1 MCSLPSFISDFP
13 GKGLGGEEGEEW
25 AGRLV
30 YPPEDPENE
39 SQEIAL
45 QKRKDRRRFRSLD
58 SKRRRGGGWGV
69 ESCCKFAVLSPPAP
83 PTPHSATA
91 GTKDVVLV
99 SCHSARGSLIK
110 QTSRCHRSLGRV
122 RSATAWLSPQTP
134 APGAPDLITQE
145 PLRPQPWRRKRAR
158 LRFPRTERSGGAPAS
173 LSAGAPQPDAR

>member
-30 YPPEDPENE
+30 HPPEDAENE

-45 QKRKDRRRFRSLD
+45 QKRKDRRRFSSLD
-58 SKRRRGGGWGV
+58 SKRRRGGWG
-69 ESCCKFAVLSPPAP
+69 EWNLPANLQSSLHQLP
-83 PTPHSATA
+83 PTPPTA

-122 RSATAWLSPQTP
+122 RSATAWLPPQTP

-145 PLRPQPWRRKRAR
+145 LLRPQPWRRSRAR
-158 LRFPRTERSGGAPAS
+158 LRFPRTERAGGAPAS